1 MRASSCLAV
10 LFFHLLFALQ
20 TIHAQDCQ
28 PIDSLSCFTNKKYMS
43 GPIQLE
49 LKSTS
54 NIENISTFCLPTF
67 ADITG
72 DCFPEVIVIGQGQRI
87 LCIIP
92 ISGDTLFSVPIQGIP
107 FNNINFTVADV
118 DNDQI
123 PELFNTTSWS
133 AGSFWQR
140 RIVCLNLDG
149 TTRWVSDD
157 YCVDKNRQLC
167 IGNIG
172 FADFNQDGIPEVY
185 VGNRIFNARTGVK
198 LADGGDFGIGGHD
211 LSFGASVAAQLD
223 GNPSDLEL
231 AAGYTVY
238 KVNITNPDGPVG
250 NTMTPYTIQV
260 DGQYRDGLTAIGDI
274 NGDGILDVIVHSET
288 PQFESRLYAYTLAWG
303 APTLL
308 AKAIP
313 PQNEWLKQNNIYR
326 TSTPV
331 IGRISNSEF
340 PSILINREAQML
352 SYQYDGSPNLSQ
364 QWTLPH
370 TDSSAST
377 GVVLFDINGDGL
389 AEIIHRDQTHLRII
403 DGSSLA
409 PVEIAATTCEAATQY
424 DGPIVGD
431 MLNNGSSQICTI
443 CGIPGTGG
451 FLGQVKVFGSPDSLP
466 PWAPGRKVWNQY
478 AYHINNVNDDLTIPA
493 VQKNNATDLNGRYNS
508 FMEQQS
514 LLDTNGYYRVPAAS
528 LHGELGCIYYDPGS
542 QLYTITFDI
551 HNRGDAS
558 LVAPAGVPVAFYDG
572 DPLSSGNLLGVY
584 HTTQSIGAGESLLNL
599 TYSFSSPPL
608 TQLHMVV
615 NTDKTVFSSI
625 DEEDFDILECDYMDN
640 FSWTTDLAVNQPDT
654 LVLGTCDPAQLG
666 VFTDT
671 LSNQHGCD
679 SLVVRVV
686 TMLPAVE
693 THVTQ
698 PTCDP
703 LLVGT
708 DTLWLQNAQGCD
720 SLVMT
725 TLTLSPSYFFQETI
739 DTCDQTLAGTDTL
752 YLQSIDGC
760 DSIVVQTTVYT
771 GHYEETN
778 TQILCGSGDSY
789 ADTLIITGGPCDS
802 LFITEYAYVTPDTTL
817 LSGTTCDATQA
828 GTFTTILQNQSGC
841 DSTIITTVTLL
852 PADSVLVEGTTC
864 DPSEVLYEVIT
875 LSNQY
880 GCDSVVTR
888 SIIWMGTD
896 TTFIARTSCD
906 SAQTGVHVHVLPMAG
921 APCDSVVVEAV
932 SWAAQSVTILAE
944 TIRCEP
950 SGPAADTTLL
960 TASTG
965 CDSLLVRPY
974 AYTALEGLPE
984 ALHEACAG
992 SRDGQLALTAVSGSA
1007 PPWQYRL
1014 DSGAWQSAPVFTGL
1028 PPGAYTLTVQDA
1040 NGCTRSWT
1048 GLVIQPGET
1057 LALDAG
1063 PDREVDPGALVSL
1076 AVSSPQALAQVQWSA
1091 TDPLQCATCATTTM
1105 GPVTVSQWV
1114 TVQGWTAAGCSGT
1127 DQLEIRLKAREN
1139 TGVYIPNSFSPNG
1152 DGINDLFT
1160 VYGNDQLRLIRQ
1172 FAVYDRWGNALYLQ
1186 RDLPPGDPAAGW
1198 DGTFRGR
1205 PLDPGVYVYAIELE
1219 WADGRVRLYKGDV
1232 QLLR

>member
-1 MRASSCLAV
+1 MPVTYFPICSFA
-10 LFFHLLFALQ
+10 FLLGCQFV
-20 TIHAQDCQ
+20 IAQDCQ
-28 PIDSLSCFTNKKYMS
+28 SLDTSTCYVQNKIQTGS
-43 GPIQLE
+43 VQLE
-49 LKSTS
+49 MKSAS
-54 NIENISTFCLPTF
+54 SVGNIYYQSQAML
-67 ADITG
+67 ADVTG
-72 DCFPEVIVIGQGQRI
+72 DCYPEILVIGESRI
-87 LCIIP
+87 LVVNP
-92 ISGDTLFSVPIQGIP
+92 ISGDTLFSIPTQGIP
-107 FNNINFTVADV
+107 FNWNLVAIADV
-118 DNDQI
+118 DNDQV
-123 PELFNTTSWS
+123 PELFNTTSYSSSS
-133 AGSFWQR
+133 AWQR
-140 RIVCLNLDG
+140 RLVCLNLDG
-149 TTRWVSDD
+149 TIRWVSDD

-167 IGNIG
+167 EGNIG

-198 LADGGDFGIGGHD
+198 LADGGDFGIGYTR
-211 LSFGASVAAQLD
+211 SFGVAVAAQLD
-223 GNPSDLEL
+223 EDPSDLEL
-231 AAGYTVY
+231 AAGYTIY
-238 KVNITNPDGPVG
+238 KVNITNPDGLAG

-260 DGQYRDGLTAIGDI
+260 DGQYRDGPTAIADI
-274 NGDGILDVIVHSET
+274 NGDGQLDVIVHSEN
-288 PQFESRLYAYTLAWG
+288 PQFEARVYAYSLTG
-303 APTLL
+303 GTTVLL
-308 AKAIP
+308 AKAVP
-313 PQNEWLKQNNIYR
+313 PANSYSQSLNLPTAN
-326 TSTPV
+326 TPA
-331 IGRISNSEF
+331 IGQISPGGIS
-340 PSILINREAQML
+340 SILIVRELQIL
-352 SYQYDGSPNLSQ
+352 SYQYDGTVNLSQ
-364 QWTLPH
+364 QWTFPH
-370 TDSSAST
+370 TDTSGFTSVA
-377 GVVLFDINGDGL
+377 LFDLNGDGF
-389 AEIIHRDQTHLRII
+389 AEIIHRDETHLRII
-403 DGSSLA
+403 DASSSMPLEVA
-409 PVEIAATTCEAATQY
+409 LSSCLSNTFIES
-424 DGPIVGD
+424 PIIGD
-431 MLNNGSSQICTI
+431 ILNNGSSQICIT
-443 CGIPGTGG
+443 CHDGVAGNY
-451 FLGQVKVFGSPDSLP
+451 LNRVKVFGSPDSLP

-493 VQKNNATDLNGRYNS
+493 VQKNNATDLSGRYNS

-514 LLDTNGYYRVPAAS
+514 LLDTNGYYRIRAAS
-528 LHGELGCIYYDPGS
+528 LYGDLGCIYYDPIS
-542 QLYTITFDI
+542 QLYTISFDL
-551 HNRGDAS
+551 HNLADAS
-558 LVAPAGVPVAFYDG
+558 LTAPAGIPVAFYDG
-572 DPLSSGNLLGVY
+572 DPLTSGTLLGVY
-584 HTTQSIGAGESLLNL
+584 LTNQPMLAGESLMNL
-599 TYSFSSPPL
+599 TFSFTSPPL

-615 NTDKTVFSSI
+615 NTDKTVFSSV
-625 DEEDFDILECDYMDN
+625 DEDDFDIPECDYADN
-640 FSWTTDLAVNQPDT
+640 FSMTIDLTLNLPDT
-654 LVLGTCDPAQLG
+654 LLLGTCDPAQLG
-666 VFTDT
+666 VFADT
-671 LSNQHGCD
+671 LSNQQGCD
-679 SLVVRVV
+679 SIVVRVIS
-686 TMLPAVE
+686 MLPSDKTNVSL
-693 THVTQ
+693 

-703 LLVGT
+703 IQVGT
-708 DTLWLQNAQGCD
+708 DTLWFQNSQGCD
-720 SLVMT
+720 SLVIITM
-725 TLTLSPSYFFQETI
+725 TLSPSYIIHETI
-739 DTCDQTLAGTDTL
+739 DTCDQTLVGTDTL

-760 DSIVVQTTVYT
+760 DSIIVRTTVST
-771 GHYEETN
+771 GHYQENT
-778 TQILCGSGDSY
+778 TQIICGSGVNY
-789 ADTLIITGGPCDS
+789 TDTLIITGGPCDS

-817 LSGTTCDATQA
+817 LYGTTCDATQA
-828 GTFTTILQNQSGC
+828 GTFTTVLQNQSGC

-965 CDSLLVRPY
+965 CDSLVVRPY

-1014 DSGAWQSAPVFTGL
+1014 DSGGWQSAPVFSGL
-1028 PPGAYTLTVQDA
+1028 SPGAYTLTVQDA
-1040 NGCTRSWT
+1040 NGCTRSWA
-1048 GLVIQPGET
+1048 GLVIHPGEA

-1063 PDREVDPGALVSL
+1063 PDREVDPGALISL

-1091 TDPLQCATCATTTM
+1091 ADPLQCATCATSTL

-1127 DQLEIRLKAREN
+1127 DQLEIRLKALEN

-1186 RDLPPGDPAAGW
+1186 RDLPPGDPSAGW

-1205 PLDPGVYVYAIELE
+1205 LLDPGVYVYAIELE